1 VQFLTFNFLSM
12 YDEEDDETLTYCTV
26 CGGFGGESY
35 GSDFGTCE
43 ACDGT
48 GYVSVSDDE
57 EE

>member
-1 VQFLTFNFLSM
+1 M